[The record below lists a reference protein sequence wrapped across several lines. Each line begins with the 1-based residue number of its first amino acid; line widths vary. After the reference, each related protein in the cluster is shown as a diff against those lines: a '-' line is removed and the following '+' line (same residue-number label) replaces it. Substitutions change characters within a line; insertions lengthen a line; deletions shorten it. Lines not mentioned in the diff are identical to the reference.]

1 MLRMLCVA
9 EHSMAET
16 KGLLRSGFAKEWQR
30 LARKKAG
37 RSRLCGG
44 SAGVTLSLML
54 VWQ

>member
-30 LARKKAG
+30 LAEAEAVPMWERFQ
-37 RSRLCGG
+37 LP
-44 SAGVTLSLML
+44 T
-54 VWQ
+54 